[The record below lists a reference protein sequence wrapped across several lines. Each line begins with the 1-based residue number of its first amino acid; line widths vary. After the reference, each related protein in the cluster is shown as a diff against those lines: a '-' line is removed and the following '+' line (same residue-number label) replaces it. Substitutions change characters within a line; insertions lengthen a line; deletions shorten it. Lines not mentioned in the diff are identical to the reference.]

1 MTCPPPPPP
10 RGYDTFGRSAKR
22 ESSSFAHQ
30 NATLAQGLYR
40 MAIKP
45 FKSLLNLKTG
55 RLPYLAPWLALSLTG
70 CISATGPILGDAKAI
85 LGDRIQVHAF
95 ASPKDGTRDY
105 STGIFEWSG
114 SRYVRR
120 SGDFTDFTIH
130 PYEGRDLIIQSQ
142 ASRGSSI
149 IDFGLARRIA
159 EGVYLI
165 IPIQEEDADE
175 PTRSRFC
182 TKTQGASCRI
192 STPEQLFVFARATA
206 ARDEDNG
213 GVAVVVAAPRR

>member
-1 MTCPPPPPP
+1 M
-10 RGYDTFGRSAKR
+10 ALK
-22 ESSSFAHQ
+22 SFRK
-30 NATLAQGLYR
+30 LIISRIRVL
-40 MAIKP
+40 P
-45 FKSLLNLKTG
+45 F
-55 RLPYLAPWLALSLTG
+55 LAPWLTLALTG
-70 CISATGPILGDAKAI
+70 CISATSPILGDAKAI

-95 ASPKDGTRDY
+95 ATAKDGTRDY

-149 IDFGLARRIA
+149 IEFGLARRIA

-175 PTRSRFC
+175 PTRTRFC

>member
-1 MTCPPPPPP
+1 M
-10 RGYDTFGRSAKR
+10 SLK
-22 ESSSFAHQ
+22 SFRKLIIARIRV
-30 NATLAQGLYR
+30 L
-40 MAIKP
+40 P
-45 FKSLLNLKTG
+45 F
-55 RLPYLAPWLALSLTG
+55 LAPWLTLALTG
-70 CISATGPILGDAKAI
+70 CISATGEILGDAKAI

-95 ASPKDGTRDY
+95 ASPKGGTRDY

-130 PYEGRDLIIQSQ
+130 PYEGRDLIIQSR

-149 IDFGLARRIA
+149 IEFGLARRIA

-175 PTRSRFC
+175 PTRARFC

>member
-1 MTCPPPPPP
+1 MALKSLRKIIRHPPP
-10 RGYDTFGRSAKR
+10 
-22 ESSSFAHQ
+22 
-30 NATLAQGLYR
+30 L
-40 MAIKP
+40 
-45 FKSLLNLKTG
+45 
-55 RLPYLAPWLALSLTG
+55 LAPLLAVALSG
-70 CISATGPILGDAKAI
+70 CITAPREILGDAKAI
-85 LGDRIQVHAF
+85 LGERIQVHAF
-95 ASPKDGTRDY
+95 TTAKNGTREH

-142 ASRGSSI
+142 TSRGSSMI
-149 IDFGLARRIA
+149 QFGLARRIA

-175 PTRSRFC
+175 PTRERFC
-182 TKTQGASCRI
+182 TKTQGADCRI
-192 STPEQLFVFARATA
+192 STPEQLFVFARASA

>member
-1 MTCPPPPPP
+1 M
-10 RGYDTFGRSAKR
+10 ALK
-22 ESSSFAHQ
+22 SFRKLITSRIRPLPLLAPFL
-30 NATLAQGLYR
+30 TLA
-40 MAIKP
+40 
-45 FKSLLNLKTG
+45 
-55 RLPYLAPWLALSLTG
+55 LTG

-95 ASPKDGTRDY
+95 ASPKDGKRDY

-120 SGDFTDFTIH
+120 SGNFTDFTIH

-142 ASRGSSI
+142 SSRGSTT
-149 IDFGLARRIA
+149 IDFGLARRVT

-165 IPIQEEDADE
+165 LPIQEEDADE
-175 PTRSRFC
+175 PTRARFC
-182 TKTQGASCRI
+182 TKTQGAPCRI

-206 ARDEDNG
+206 ARDEDTAA
-213 GVAVVVAAPRR
+213 VAVVVAAPKK

>member
-1 MTCPPPPPP
+1 M
-10 RGYDTFGRSAKR
+10 ALKLLN
-22 ESSSFAHQ
+22 SFM
-30 NATLAQGLYR
+30 NL
-40 MAIKP
+40 KS
-45 FKSLLNLKTG
+45 SLL
-55 RLPYLAPWLALSLTG
+55 PFLAPLLTLGMSG

-85 LGDRIQVHAF
+85 LGERIQVHAF
-95 ASPKDGTRDY
+95 AGSKDGKRDY
-105 STGIFEWSG
+105 TTGIFEWSG

-120 SGDFTDFTIH
+120 SGNFTDFTIH

-142 ASRGSSI
+142 SSRGSTT

-165 IPIQEEDADE
+165 IAIQEEDADE
-175 PTRSRFC
+175 PTRARFC

-206 ARDEDNG
+206 ARDEDNAA
-213 GVAVVVAAPRR
+213 VAVVVAAPKK

>member
-1 MTCPPPPPP
+1 
-10 RGYDTFGRSAKR
+10 
-22 ESSSFAHQ
+22 
-30 NATLAQGLYR
+30 
-40 MAIKP
+40 MALKQLISIINSKFCALP
-45 FKSLLNLKTG
+45 F
-55 RLPYLAPWLALSLTG
+55 LAPLLALALTG
-70 CISATGPILGDAKAI
+70 CISATGEILGDAKAI
-85 LGDRIQVHAF
+85 LGERIQVHAF
-95 ASPKDGTRDY
+95 ASAKDGKRDY

-130 PYEGRDLIIQSQ
+130 PYEGRDLIIQSRT
-142 ASRGSSI
+142 SRGSSI
-149 IDFGLARRIA
+149 IEFSLARRIA

-175 PTRSRFC
+175 PTRTRFC
-182 TKTQGASCRI
+182 TKTQGAPCRI

>member
-1 MTCPPPPPP
+1 M
-10 RGYDTFGRSAKR
+10 ALK
-22 ESSSFAHQ
+22 SFRK
-30 NATLAQGLYR
+30 LIIERIRLL
-40 MAIKP
+40 P
-45 FKSLLNLKTG
+45 F
-55 RLPYLAPWLALSLTG
+55 LAPWLALGLTG

-95 ASPKDGTRDY
+95 AGPKDGKRDY
-105 STGIFEWSG
+105 TTGIFEWSG

-120 SGDFTDFTIH
+120 SGNFTDFTIH

-142 ASRGSSI
+142 TSRGSTT

-165 IPIQEEDADE
+165 IAIQEEDADE
-175 PTRSRFC
+175 PTRARFC

-206 ARDEDNG
+206 TRDEDIAA
-213 GVAVVVAAPRR
+213 VAVVVAAPKK

>member
-1 MTCPPPPPP
+1 
-10 RGYDTFGRSAKR
+10 
-22 ESSSFAHQ
+22 
-30 NATLAQGLYR
+30 
-40 MAIKP
+40 MAL
-45 FKSLLNLKTG
+45 KSLRKIIPHA
-55 RLPYLAPWLALSLTG
+55 LPFLVPFLALGLTG
-70 CISATGPILGDAKAI
+70 CITATREILGDARAI
-85 LGDRIQVHAF
+85 LGERIQVHAF
-95 ASPKDGTRDY
+95 TTPRNGTRTY

-130 PYEGRDLIIQSQ
+130 PYEGRDLIVQSQ
-142 ASRGSSI
+142 TSRGSTTI
-149 IDFGLARRIA
+149 EFGLARRIA

-175 PTRSRFC
+175 STRARFC

-206 ARDEDNG
+206 SRDEDNG
-213 GVAVVVAAPRR
+213 AVAVVVAAPRR

>member
-1 MTCPPPPPP
+1 MAFKPLKI
-10 RGYDTFGRSAKR
+10 FINLK
-22 ESSSFAHQ
+22 SSS
-30 NATLAQGLYR
+30 R
-40 MAIKP
+40 P
-45 FKSLLNLKTG
+45 FLTPL
-55 RLPYLAPWLALSLTG
+55 LALGLTG

-95 ASPKDGTRDY
+95 ASPRDGKRDY
-105 STGIFEWSG
+105 TTGIFEWSG

-142 ASRGSSI
+142 TSRGSTSI
-149 IDFGLARRIA
+149 NFGLARRIA

-175 PTRSRFC
+175 PTRARFC
-182 TKTQGASCRI
+182 TKTQGADCRI
-192 STPEQLFVFARATA
+192 STPEQLFVFARASA
-206 ARDEDNG
+206 ARDEDIG
-213 GVAVVVAAPRR
+213 GVAVVVTAPKK

>member
-1 MTCPPPPPP
+1 M
-10 RGYDTFGRSAKR
+10 ALK
-22 ESSSFAHQ
+22 SFRK
-30 NATLAQGLYR
+30 LIIERIRLL
-40 MAIKP
+40 P
-45 FKSLLNLKTG
+45 F
-55 RLPYLAPWLALSLTG
+55 LAPWLALGLTG
-70 CISATGPILGDAKAI
+70 CISATGPILGDARAI

-95 ASPKDGTRDY
+95 AGPKDGKRDY
-105 STGIFEWSG
+105 TTGIFEWSG

-142 ASRGSSI
+142 TSRGSTT

-175 PTRSRFC
+175 PTRARFC

>member
-1 MTCPPPPPP
+1 M
-10 RGYDTFGRSAKR
+10 ALKLLN
-22 ESSSFAHQ
+22 SFM
-30 NATLAQGLYR
+30 N
-40 MAIKP
+40 
-45 FKSLLNLKTG
+45 FKSSLL
-55 RLPYLAPWLALSLTG
+55 PFLAPLLTLGMSG

-85 LGDRIQVHAF
+85 LGERIQVHAF
-95 ASPKDGTRDY
+95 AGSKDGKRDY
-105 STGIFEWSG
+105 TTGIFEWSG

-120 SGDFTDFTIH
+120 SGNFTDFTIH

-142 ASRGSSI
+142 SSRGSTT

-165 IPIQEEDADE
+165 IAIQEEDADE
-175 PTRSRFC
+175 PTRARFC

-206 ARDEDNG
+206 ARDEDNAA
-213 GVAVVVAAPRR
+213 VAVVVAAPKK

>member
-1 MTCPPPPPP
+1 
-10 RGYDTFGRSAKR
+10 DTLSRSAKR
-22 ESSSFAHQ
+22 ESSSFGHQ
-30 NATLAQGLYR
+30 NATPAYGLCP
-40 MAIKP
+40 MALKSFRNLIFSVIRP
-45 FKSLLNLKTG
+45 LRLFSLL
-55 RLPYLAPWLALSLTG
+55 LALGLTG

-85 LGDRIQVHAF
+85 LRHRTQVHALPR
-95 ASPKDGTRDY
+95 PKGGMRV
-105 STGIFEWSG
+105 SATGIFGWSA

-149 IDFGLARRIA
+149 IEFSLARRIA

-175 PTRSRFC
+175 PTRARFC

-192 STPEQLFVFARATA
+192 STPEQLFVFAKATA

>member
-1 MTCPPPPPP
+1 
-10 RGYDTFGRSAKR
+10 
-22 ESSSFAHQ
+22 
-30 NATLAQGLYR
+30 
-40 MAIKP
+40 MAIKLLKLFIN
-45 FKSLLNLKTG
+45 FKRG
-55 RLPYLAPWLALSLTG
+55 RLPYLAPLLALSLTG
-70 CISATGPILGDAKAI
+70 CISATGPVLFDAKAI

-95 ASPKDGTRDY
+95 ASPKDGTRNY

-114 SRYVRR
+114 SQYVRR

-130 PYEGRDLIIQSQ
+130 PYEGRDLIIQSK

-149 IDFGLARRIA
+149 IEFALARRIA

-175 PTRSRFC
+175 PTRERFC

-213 GVAVVVAAPRR
+213 PVAVVVAAPRR

>member
-1 MTCPPPPPP
+1 MTCPPQPPP
-10 RGYDTFGRSAKR
+10 RGYDTLSRPAKR
-22 ESSSFAHQ
+22 ESSPFGHQ
-30 NATLAQGLYR
+30 NATPAYGLCL
-40 MAIKP
+40 MALKSFRKLITARICTLP
-45 FKSLLNLKTG
+45 F
-55 RLPYLAPWLALSLTG
+55 LAPWLALALTG

-95 ASPKDGTRDY
+95 ASPKDGKRDY

-142 ASRGSSI
+142 TSRGSTTI
-149 IDFGLARRIA
+149 EFALARRIA
-159 EGVYLI
+159 EGVYLL

-175 PTRSRFC
+175 PTRARFC

>member
-1 MTCPPPPPP
+1 MALK
-10 RGYDTFGRSAKR
+10 FLKLFINLWRSP
-22 ESSSFAHQ
+22 
-30 NATLAQGLYR
+30 L
-40 MAIKP
+40 P
-45 FKSLLNLKTG
+45 F
-55 RLPYLAPWLALSLTG
+55 LAPLLTLGLTG
-70 CISATGPILGDAKAI
+70 CISATGEILGDAKAI

-95 ASPKDGTRDY
+95 ASPRDGKRDY

-130 PYEGRDLIIQSQ
+130 PYEGRDLIIQSRT
-142 ASRGSSI
+142 SRGSTT

-175 PTRSRFC
+175 PTRARFC

-206 ARDEDNG
+206 ARDEDIG
-213 GVAVVVAAPRR
+213 GVAVVVAAPKR